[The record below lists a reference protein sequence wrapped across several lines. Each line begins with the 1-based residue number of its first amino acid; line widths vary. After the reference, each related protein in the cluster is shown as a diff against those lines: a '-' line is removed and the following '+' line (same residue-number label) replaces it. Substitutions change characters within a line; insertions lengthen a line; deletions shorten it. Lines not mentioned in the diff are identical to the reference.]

1 MSKNP
6 DPQSVNLNT
15 DGQIDS
21 TGTARVHQSCASFS
35 YDFIRQKSVNRG
47 SPVGGWSFNFEDRAR
62 WRCSDRSKQ
71 GTPTRMAG
79 NGAEPVVNWVEREA
93 RRGSAAIRLAV
104 S

>member
-6 DPQSVNLNT
+6 GPQSVNLNT

-47 SPVGGWSFNFEDRAR
+47 SPVGGGVSISRIGRDGGVATIASRVRQLGWPETGPN
-62 WRCSDRSKQ
+62 
-71 GTPTRMAG
+71 
-79 NGAEPVVNWVEREA
+79 
-93 RRGSAAIRLAV
+93 RL
-104 S
+104 